1 VFQYRPVVAPV
12 PLMKSVILPAVLSLA
27 AAFAMQAGFAG
38 KAQAGEQDKRFFRS
52 IEGEWSGPGEI
63 VAGKYKGTK
72 FNCNFTG
79 TTPAEK
85 IGMTL
90 DGGCR
95 VGVFTQK
102 MSAVIENRGR
112 EGYRGTFMGGAS
124 GAGLDVVGGNVVNAR
139 KVVFSINRNQ
149 LRGIMQARVPT
160 DNSMIVTV
168 SVRVGDQFVPVIGM
182 NLKRVDQVAVGSVA
196 AN

>member
-1 VFQYRPVVAPV
+1 
-12 PLMKSVILPAVLSLA
+12 MKSVILPAVLSLTA
-27 AAFAMQAGFAG
+27 ALALQVGLTT
-38 KAQAGEQDKRFFRS
+38 KAKASEQDKRFFHS
-52 IEGEWSGPGEI
+52 IEGQWSGPGEI

-72 FNCNFTG
+72 FNCNFVG
-79 TTPAEK
+79 STPAEE

-102 MSAVIENRGR
+102 MSAVIEHKSRQ
-112 EGYRGTFMGGAS
+112 GYRGTFMGGAK

-139 KVVFSINRNQ
+139 KVVFAINRNE
-149 LRGIMQARVPT
+149 LRGVMQARVPT

-168 SVRVGDQFVPVIGM
+168 SVRVGDQLVPVIGM
-182 NLKRVDQVAVGSVA
+182 NLKRIDAVAVGSVA

>member
-1 VFQYRPVVAPV
+1 
-12 PLMKSVILPAVLSLA
+12 MKSVILPAVLSLA
-27 AAFAMQAGFAG
+27 AAFSIQAGFAG
-38 KAQAGEQDKRFFRS
+38 EAQAADQDKRFFRS

-79 TTPAEK
+79 TTPAETV
-85 IGMTL
+85 GMTL

-102 MSAVIENRGR
+102 MSAVIENKGHG
-112 EGYRGTFMGGAS
+112 GYRGTFMGGAA

-168 SVRVGDQFVPVIGM
+168 SVRVGDQLVPVIGM
-182 NLKRVDQVAVGSVA
+182 SLKRVDPVAVGSVA